1 MSRSVPGGSCGGWS
15 KLGLGPAS
23 RGSVMESVIG
33 GRYPGGAPRARPPS
47 SKGLPRRSARPSS
60 SAAVVELLLPVSRTA
75 GRREVEQVPERL
87 DRAGV
92 ARVLARVGGS
102 VEELGGPEVPDLV
115 ALAAEHVHHRQ
126 LRARVGLGEVVAVVR
141 VRARR
146 DEPQV
151 GPPALVG
158 EGEGGGSGR
167 WRHPRSSAK
176 ARRRSTGAFATI
188 AMLTRWVTCS
198 AAPSS
203 WSRNA

>member
-15 KLGLGPAS
+15 KLGWGPAS

-33 GRYPGGAPRARPPS
+33 GRYPGGASRSRPPS
-47 SKGLPRRSARPSS
+47 SKGLPRAS

-75 GRREVEQVPERL
+75 GRGEVEQVPERL

-92 ARVLARVGGS
+92 ARILAGVGGR

-146 DEPQV
+146 DEPQ
-151 GPPALVG
+151 GAPPALV
-158 EGEGGGSGR
+158 R
-167 WRHPRSSAK
+167 
-176 ARRRSTGAFATI
+176 
-188 AMLTRWVTCS
+188 
-198 AAPSS
+198 
-203 WSRNA
+203 